1 MTQQV
6 IFPAKIVRG
15 ADASRQLGD
24 ICAGLGTRVLVVG
37 GHQAVAATE
46 AIIRTQLTLAGLT
59 LSGVEWFGGHCSDK
73 QVERLCARVAE
84 THSDVLLS
92 VGGGKSLDTGKLV
105 AHQTGIPVVTLPTIA
120 GTCAAVT
127 PLSVRY
133 EEDGHFVDLCHLPSA
148 PNAVIIDSTLLA
160 QAPLRWL
167 AAGLGDTLAKWYE
180 FRAIDTGHNQ
190 SGLAASSR
198 AHSAI
203 CFQLI
208 ERFGAEACRAVAE
221 NRSTEALDQV
231 LDAIFLFA
239 GLTSIM
245 ASGAHAAAAH
255 ALFEGFTV
263 CDKTRDFG
271 HGLLVGFGNL
281 CLLALEARSD
291 EALLEALSLAHACAV
306 PLTLADISP
315 DLTDAELQAILQAAV
330 KTADMDAMP
339 FTVTETMLREAIRRV
354 ESLAARIAR

>member
-6 IFPAKIVRG
+6 IFPANIVRG
-15 ADASRQLGD
+15 ADASHQLGD
-24 ICAGLGTRVLVVG
+24 ICAGLGQRVLVVG
-37 GHQAVAATE
+37 GHQALAATE
-46 AIIRTQLTLAGLT
+46 DKIRAQLAQAGLT
-59 LSGVEWFGGHCSDK
+59 LSAVEGFGGHCSVK
-73 QVERLCARVAE
+73 QVERLRAHVAE
-84 THSDVLLS
+84 TNSDVLLS

-105 AHQTGIPVVTLPTIA
+105 AHQAGIPIVTLPTIA

-127 PLSVRY
+127 PLSVIY
-133 EEDGHFVDLCHLPSA
+133 EEDGHFVEVRHLPSA

-180 FRAIDTGHNQ
+180 FRAIDTGNNH

-198 AHSAI
+198 AHGAI

-208 ERFGAEACRAVAE
+208 ERYGAEACRAVAE
-221 NRSTEALDQV
+221 GRTNEALDQV

-281 CLLALEARSD
+281 CLLALESRSD
-291 EALLEALSLAHACAV
+291 EELLDALSLAQACAV

-315 DLTDAELQAILQAAV
+315 DLTNDELQAIVQAAV
-330 KTADMDAMP
+330 NTSDMDAMP
-339 FTVTETMLREAIRRV
+339 FAVTDTMLREAIRRV
-354 ESLAARIAR
+354 ESLATRIAR